1 MNENSTLM
9 HAEHF
14 TRSQQYL
21 GNSIH
26 ETDVSVHA
34 DSDQARVQCVQEI
47 GGSGWH
53 MLPSEHFFMQMECPL
68 QMGHQTGQESYLAR
82 TEIHL
87 MFRAIHG
94 QNRQPSPALFKD
106 DPALMIDV
114 GGPKKIVVELRFL
127 KLVRWTQAAAQPGP
141 PGNLAF
147 LVGQIPC
154 VD

>member
-34 DSDQARVQCVQEI
+34 DSDQAHVQRVHDI
-47 GGSGWH
+47 GRSGCH

-114 GGPKKIVVELRFL
+114 GGPQKTVGGLRFV
-127 KLVRWTQAAAQPGP
+127 KLVRWTRAASQPCRP
-141 PGNLAF
+141 ANL
-147 LVGQIPC
+147 V
-154 VD
+154 V